1 MKHCL
6 LFGFVSALATAF
18 VTLVLY
24 FAGFHSDVAK
34 LGAANWIGG
43 LVDLAIAVTCV
54 VLGTRAV
61 REDNPPG
68 EAFGYG
74 RALWAAL
81 RTAIVAVVIG
91 TVFSYCYL
99 AFINPGFSDVLLQ
112 DKMQKL
118 EASGAS
124 GAKLE
129 QAEAMTRMFLSPGWA
144 AIFGL
149 VFGMLYS
156 LVIALIVAAC
166 MKRPAEAA
174 PAGLPPT
181 L

>member
-6 LFGFVSALATAF
+6 LFGFISALASA
-18 VTLVLY
+18 VLTLVLY

-43 LVDLAIAVTCV
+43 LANLFVGISCV
-54 VLGTRAV
+54 VLGTKAV
-61 REDNPPG
+61 RQDFPPG
-68 EAFGYG
+68 EPFGYG
-74 RALWAAL
+74 SALWAAF
-81 RTAIVAVVIG
+81 RTAAVASVLG
-91 TVFSYCYL
+91 AVFSYCYF
-99 AFINPGFSDVLLQ
+99 AFINPDFSDVLLQ

-118 EASGAS
+118 EASGVS

-129 QAEAMTRMFLSPGWA
+129 QAEAMTKMFLAPGPA

-149 VFGMLYS
+149 VVGLFFALI
-156 LVIALIVAAC
+156 IALIVAAFL
-166 MKRPAEAA
+166 KRPAQADA
-174 PAGLPPT
+174 VPPP